1 MAWTLCTIFFLNL
14 FIFSILQGS
23 WTGYLSQEDLAEFGY
38 RSERKVKL
46 KNWIPSRYLATMGML
61 EAMV

>member
-1 MAWTLCTIFFLNL
+1 MAWTLCTILFFLF

-38 RSERKVKL
+38 RSERKVKS
-46 KNWIPSRYLATMGML
+46 KIGSQVDIWQPWAY
-61 EAMV
+61 